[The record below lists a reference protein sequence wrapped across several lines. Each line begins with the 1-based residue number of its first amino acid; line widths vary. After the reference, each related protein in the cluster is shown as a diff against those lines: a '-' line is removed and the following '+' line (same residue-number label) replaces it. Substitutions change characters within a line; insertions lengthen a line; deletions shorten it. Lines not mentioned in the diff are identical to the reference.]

1 MDEIVKDKNTNVES
15 GKNLNKITIFDTI
28 EEPIFS
34 PSVFGGTATTTTTMT
49 SSSSVFGHAGST
61 SDSALIFGGG
71 TSGIS
76 SIFGGSKSAF
86 GAASTSQTVTTTSA
100 EAATSSIF
108 GGNGSSSGGG
118 GFFGGLVSDPNP
130 ANEEMDEIAKDKN
143 TNVELG
149 KNLSKSTINNVA
161 NVNLCMLLNYL

>member
-108 GGNGSSSGGG
+108 GG
-118 GFFGGLVSDPNP
+118 LVSDPNP

-149 KNLSKSTINNVA
+149 KNLSKITINNVA